1 VREEEA
7 RVNSR
12 QMLNLRQAAE
22 HVHMDANELKH
33 VAQRGEI
40 AFDIHGGDYWFEHR
54 ALDEWAQR
62 NLLASTAREQVRQ
75 HKLMAEEDRRANR
88 SDWRLWSLFREE
100 GVLLGVPGKAKAG
113 ILRDM
118 TDLADATGLVYDPD
132 ALFKELVA
140 REEIASTAVGEGA
153 AFLHPRF
160 HDPYIFQDTFVAY
173 GRSERPVFFGATDGQ
188 GTHHFFLVCSTDHE
202 MHLHILARLAVM
214 AHSTDFLAR
223 LDEAETAADAIEAIR
238 GAEEEMLA

>member
-1 VREEEA
+1 M
-7 RVNSR
+7 NFR

-75 HKLMAEEDRRANR
+75 HKSMAEEDRRANR

>member
-1 VREEEA
+1 MNA
-7 RVNSR
+7 R

-22 HVHMDANELKH
+22 HVHIEANELKH

-75 HKLMAEEDRRANR
+75 HKSMAEEDRRANR